1 MRDNLPKN
9 AHLKQLLVSRM
20 KEIIAD
26 KIEMIKAE
34 IASAT
39 DSRNNETKSSVGD
52 KYETGRAMV
61 QYELEKAQ
69 VQLEKNIQIEQEL
82 IKIDLLKQHIKAGL
96 GSLIVTSEGNYFIS
110 IGIGKIEIGNDIVF
124 CISLTSPIGN
134 ELQNKHEGEK
144 LLFQGKEIYI
154 SAIL

>member
-1 MRDNLPKN
+1 MTDNN
-9 AHLKQLLVSRM
+9 AAYTHLKQLLVNRL
-20 KEIIAD
+20 KEIFAD
-26 KIEMIKAE
+26 KIVMTKAE

-82 IKIDLLKQHIKAGL
+82 IKIDIHKSHNKAGL
-96 GSLIVTSEGNYFIS
+96 GSLIVTSEGNYFIA
-110 IGIGKIEIGNDIVF
+110 IGIGKVEIENENIF
-124 CISLTSPIGN
+124 CISLNSPIGK
-134 ELQNKHEGEK
+134 ELQHKREGDK
-144 LLFQGKEIYI
+144 LLLQGKEIYI
-154 SAIL
+154 FAIV